1 VDESITFH
9 ELQRR
14 LLEHLRQRLR
24 TGEVTERGLSRIAGI
39 SQPHLHNVL
48 KGRRLLS
55 MEMSDGILRN
65 LQLDILDLLE
75 RRELE
80 ARLDTLRGPAD
91 EIN

>member
-1 VDESITFH
+1 VDQPITFH

-14 LLEHLRQRLR
+14 LLEYLRHRLR
-24 TGEVTERGLSRIAGI
+24 TGEVTERGLARIAGI

-55 MEMSDGILRN
+55 MEMADGILRN

-75 RRELE
+75 RRELD
-80 ARLDTLRGPAD
+80 ARLERGSHRM
-91 EIN
+91 

>member
-1 VDESITFH
+1 MDQLITFH

-14 LLEHLRQRLR
+14 LLEYLRHRLR
-24 TGEVTERGLSRIAGI
+24 TGEVTERGLARIAGI

-55 MEMSDGILRN
+55 MEMADGILRN

-75 RRELE
+75 RRELD
-80 ARLDTLRGPAD
+80 ARLERGSHRM
-91 EIN
+91 

>member
-1 VDESITFH
+1 VDQLITFH

-14 LLEHLRQRLR
+14 LLEYLRHRLR
-24 TGEVTERGLSRIAGI
+24 TGEVTERGLARIAGI

-55 MEMSDGILRN
+55 MEMADGILRN

-75 RRELE
+75 RRELD
-80 ARLDTLRGPAD
+80 ARLERGSHRM
-91 EIN
+91 